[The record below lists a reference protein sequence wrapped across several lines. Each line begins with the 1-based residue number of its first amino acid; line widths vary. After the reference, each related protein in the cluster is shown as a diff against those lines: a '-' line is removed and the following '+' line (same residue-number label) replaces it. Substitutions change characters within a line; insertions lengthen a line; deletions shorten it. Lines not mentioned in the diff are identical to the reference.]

1 MDEGCDGIGRWDE
14 RGVDGARDVGW
25 GALVLARVLGVRNV
39 PAWSIAQSSKLDRRT
54 EAVEGARPALAPRL
68 QLRLHRS
75 RGEQRG
81 VQSRFEGVERLQAAA
96 SAAERR

>member
-39 PAWSIAQSSKLDRRT
+39 PAWSIAQSSKLDRPRERRQSSSERRVLRRRMLRARAART
-54 EAVEGARPALAPRL
+54 EALE
-68 QLRLHRS
+68 
-75 RGEQRG
+75 
-81 VQSRFEGVERLQAAA
+81 
-96 SAAERR
+96 